1 MFIEDLLLPLQRDG
15 ADWLEK
21 EEAIDILESLLRSI
35 ESRPIS
41 ARERR
46 LLKSTV
52 IEFLT
57 ITNLRGDVSIEAKF
71 VKRFAYDY
79 LPIAGSSFVKS
90 PAESLT
96 RTLSVHP
103 RQDEGHVG
111 IEPSP
116 MKKGSTTITTT
127 QSSHDD
133 DEAMLVKHLH

>member
-15 ADWLEK
+15 SDWLDK
-21 EEAIDILESLLRSI
+21 TEALNILESLLKSI

-57 ITNLRGDVSIEAKF
+57 ITNLRGDVTIEAKF

-79 LPIAGSSFVKS
+79 LPIAGSSLKG
-90 PAESLT
+90 PGPEPLT
-96 RTLSVHP
+96 RTLSVAP
-103 RQDEGHVG
+103 KTEDGGNVVM
-111 IEPSP
+111 EPSP
-116 MKKGSTTITTT
+116 TKKVAPSTAIS
-127 QSSHDD
+127 QSSQDD
-133 DEAMLVKHLH
+133 DEVM